1 MDERMRKLA
10 EMICNYSLNLQPQ
23 EKLYISYGSIACQE
37 LVKEL
42 VKIASRKG
50 AFVYMELNDLELEA
64 LRKREIKEENI
75 SMITELEE
83 AKIAYFDA
91 FVYLKYSI
99 NDYELKTLDDQKRQK
114 LNKAVEHS
122 INVRANEKK
131 WVLLNYPSLL
141 DAYKNKRS
149 IEEYYNYALD
159 AMTIDYEELSHK
171 IQPLKELMEKTKM
184 VHIVSPGTDLTFSIE
199 NMPAVPCLGEKN
211 IPDGELYTAPVKN
224 SVNGT
229 ITYNTPSP
237 YHGNIYHHVKLVFQD
252 GQIIEATS
260 DEGDLF
266 HTIFATDEGARYVG
280 EFSLGFNPKIL
291 EPMEDILYDEKIY
304 GSLHFTPGSCY
315 DDCNNGNQ
323 SAIHWDLVL
332 IQTKEYGGGEI
343 YFDDIL
349 IRQDGE
355 FVKEELQKLK
365 KNQ

>member
-50 AFVYMELNDLELEA
+50 AFVYTELNDLELEA

-83 AKIAYFDA
+83 AKIVYFDA

-355 FVKEELQKLK
+355 FVKEELQMLN